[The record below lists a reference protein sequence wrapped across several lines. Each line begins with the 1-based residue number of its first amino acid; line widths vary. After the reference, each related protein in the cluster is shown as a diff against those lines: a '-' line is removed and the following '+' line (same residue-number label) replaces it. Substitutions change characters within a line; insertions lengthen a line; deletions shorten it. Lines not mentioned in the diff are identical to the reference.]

1 MFSFT
6 RLHLI
11 NHPLYTSNILPTL
24 QSGGTLL
31 DLGSGFSADFRAL
44 VSAGVDSRQF
54 TALDNHDGFWKLGKE
69 LFCDEETMKARF
81 VVADMKDQS
90 SIPEDMVSSFDMIWA
105 GASFHLFDWD
115 GQFKASIVAAKMLRA
130 KKGSAI
136 YGYQLGRTTG
146 REMKTGGMFV
156 HDTKTFERLWEDVGR
171 EVGIRFEVKTWMYDS
186 YVDDLKKGDE
196 EIRRLKFAVIR
207 GDEIVKGDVEDAL

>member
-11 NHPLYTSNILPTL
+11 NHPFYTSTILPTL

-44 VSAGVDSRQF
+44 VSAGFDSRQL

-69 LFCDEETMKARF
+69 LFRDEETMKARF

-90 SIPEDMVSSFDMIWA
+90 SIPEDMLSSFDMIWA
-105 GASFHLFDWD
+105 GASFHLFHWD

-130 KKGSAI
+130 RKGSAI

-156 HDTKTFERLWEDVGR
+156 HDTNTFEKLWEDVGR
-171 EVGIRFEVKTWMYDS
+171 EVGIRFQVKTWMYDS

>member
-11 NHPLYTSNILPTL
+11 SHPLYTSIILPTL

-44 VSAGVDSRQF
+44 VSAGVDSTHL
-54 TALDNHDGFWKLGKE
+54 TALDNHDGFWNLGKE
-69 LFCDEETMKARF
+69 LFHDEETMMARF
-81 VVADMKDQS
+81 VVANMKDLS
-90 SIPEDMVSSFDMIWA
+90 TIPEDMVSSFDMIWA

-115 GQFKASIVAAKMLRA
+115 GQFKASVVAAKMLRA
-130 KKGSAI
+130 RKGSAV

-146 REMKTGGMFV
+146 REMKSGGMFL
-156 HDTKTFERLWEDVGR
+156 HDTRTFKRLWEDVGM
-171 EVGIRFEVKTWMYDS
+171 EVGMRFEVKTWMYDS

-207 GDEIVKGDVEDAL
+207 DDETEKGDGESA